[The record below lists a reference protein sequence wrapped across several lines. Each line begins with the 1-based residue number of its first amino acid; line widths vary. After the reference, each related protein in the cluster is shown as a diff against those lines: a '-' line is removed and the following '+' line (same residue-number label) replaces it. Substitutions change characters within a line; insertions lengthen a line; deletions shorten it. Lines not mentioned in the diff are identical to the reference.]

1 MHCDSATK
9 QIKTVLRILEGT
21 RSRVW
26 GRGAPLAPI
35 RPARM
40 CQDPACH
47 WWLCFASLA
56 VEVGC
61 ALPESLPSQL
71 KGSRTLCQRR
81 SPHSDRPHPRHTI
94 RVTTTGPLA
103 CLALGKYRSPQVAS
117 VFAVLITRSTAVTP
131 LGRWFTVLGKKLM
144 ATSCHLRFASIYAAF
159 HALYLHSSC
168 IGPGAVHTTAG
179 DNLTCSICC
188 K

>member
-1 MHCDSATK
+1 MKRAYSSSSSSSRSIHHAVLQASILMHCDSATK

-117 VFAVLITRSTAVTP
+117 VFAVL
-131 LGRWFTVLGKKLM
+131 
-144 ATSCHLRFASIYAAF
+144 
-159 HALYLHSSC
+159 
-168 IGPGAVHTTAG
+168 PGAQPSPRWVG
-179 DNLTCSICC
+179 GSLCSG
-188 K
+188 KS